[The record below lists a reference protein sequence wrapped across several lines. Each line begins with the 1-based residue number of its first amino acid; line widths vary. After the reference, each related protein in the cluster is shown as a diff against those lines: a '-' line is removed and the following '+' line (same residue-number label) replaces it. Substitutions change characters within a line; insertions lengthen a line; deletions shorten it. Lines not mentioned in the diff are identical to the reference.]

1 MAAQHF
7 RHEKECS
14 LGVPALCEAEQVS
27 WRENGVF
34 DFDLEEPSLEL
45 GAYGRWYYDFSM
57 NASLFGTRAAP
68 NA

>member
-45 GAYGRWYYDFSM
+45 GAYGRWYYDFFHECF
-57 NASLFGTRAAP
+57 LVWHEAAP